1 MLSET
6 KIIVTK
12 ILDIIVKNGSLL
24 EDLYISQHFIIYAA
38 LIYKRAKGTN
48 QLQVPSYSPVAQSFF
63 SVSSAFLLKK
73 KWCDMFMSMFFLE
86 TKQNVSVNER
96 GKLHEWRYKE
106 WW

>member
-1 MLSET
+1 MVSLKAGNYSWMIMLSET

-12 ILDIIVKNGSLL
+12 ILDIILKNTILL

-38 LIYKRAKGTN
+38 LVYKSAKGTN

-73 KWCDMFMSMFFLE
+73 K
-86 TKQNVSVNER
+86 
-96 GKLHEWRYKE
+96 
-106 WW
+106 